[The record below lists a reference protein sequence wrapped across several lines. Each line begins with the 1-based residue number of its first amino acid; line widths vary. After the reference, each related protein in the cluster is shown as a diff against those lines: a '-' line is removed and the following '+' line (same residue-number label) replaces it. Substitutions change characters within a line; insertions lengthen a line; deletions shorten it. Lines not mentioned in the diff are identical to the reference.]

1 MMKKNLKINNV
12 EDLHLEILRLKAQ
25 AKDQEVYL
33 AGQYD
38 ALKSKLEKPFNFV
51 NNLIS
56 WIPGVDIAK
65 ELAGSGA
72 KKNGGDLVS
81 RLFSAGTVALLNR
94 LFLRRAGLIK
104 RVLFSALAQQAGS
117 LMNQDRATSL
127 IKSLASMIRG
137 NGKKKK
143 DDPTKLPENVSYAPD
158 FGIPPDCE
166 AS

>member
-1 MMKKNLKINNV
+1 MKKNLKINNV

-25 AKDQEVYL
+25 AKDQEAYL
-33 AGQYD
+33 EGQYD
-38 ALKSKLEKPFNFV
+38 ALRSKLEKPVNFV

-65 ELAGSGA
+65 ELAGSSA

-81 RLFSAGTVALLNR
+81 RLFSAGTVAILNR
-94 LFLRRAGLIK
+94 LFLRRAGLVK

-127 IKSLASMIRG
+127 IKSLTSLIRG
-137 NGKKKK
+137 SKKKRK
-143 DDPTKLPENVSYAPD
+143 DDPTELPENASYAPD